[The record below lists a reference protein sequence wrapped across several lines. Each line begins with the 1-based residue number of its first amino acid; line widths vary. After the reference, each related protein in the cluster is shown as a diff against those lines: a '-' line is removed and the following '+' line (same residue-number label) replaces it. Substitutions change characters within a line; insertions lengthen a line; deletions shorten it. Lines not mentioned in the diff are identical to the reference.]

1 MLTALAALALVAW
14 LYLAFGRG
22 QFWRIVS
29 FDTVAG
35 PARGQWPDV
44 AVIVPARNEAGV
56 IETTVT
62 SLLGQDYPGRMIVVI
77 ADDHSDDGT
86 AHAANDAAIAAG
98 GGERLRVV
106 AARAL
111 PHGWTGKLWALKE
124 GVREAVRALPG
135 ATYFWFSD
143 ADIEHD
149 PGLLHRLV
157 AKAEAEDLDLT
168 SLMVVLPS
176 RSIAARLLLPPFV
189 YFFAKLYPF
198 AWVNDPRRHT
208 AAAAGGCVLLRRAA
222 LDHAGGLAPIAGALI
237 DDCALAARIKREG
250 RDGGGRIWLGLTRAA
265 RSTRAYGGLAGI
277 WRMVARSA
285 YTQLNHS
292 PLLLTGT
299 VAGMA
304 LAYLVPP
311 TLALAWPWHGQSVA
325 ALVALGA
332 WVLMALTFWPTLRF
346 YGQPAALAPLLPIA
360 ACLYCAMTLDSAFA
374 HLRGRGG
381 AWKGRVATHL
391 AGADD

>member
-14 LYLAFGRG
+14 LYLALGRG
-22 QFWRIVS
+22 QFWRVVS
-29 FDTVAG
+29 FDTIATA
-35 PARGQWPDV
+35 ARRQWPDV

-56 IETTVT
+56 IETTVA
-62 SLLGQDYPGRMIVVI
+62 SLLGQDYPGRMIVVV

-86 AHAANDAAIAAG
+86 AHAANGAAIAAG

-111 PHGWTGKLWALKE
+111 PHGWTGKLWALDE

-135 ATYFWFSD
+135 ATYYWFSD

-149 PGLLHRLV
+149 PDLLRRLV

-168 SLMVVLPS
+168 SLMVEMPC
-176 RSIAARLLLPPFV
+176 RGIAARLLLPPFV

-222 LDHAGGLAPIAGALI
+222 LGRAGGLAPIAGALI
-237 DDCALAARIKREG
+237 DDCALAARIKDKG
-250 RDGGGRIWLGLTRAA
+250 RDGGGRIWLGLTHAA
-265 RSTRAYGGLAGI
+265 RTTRAYGGVAGI

-285 YTQLNHS
+285 YTQLGHS
-292 PLLLTGT
+292 QLLLAGT

-304 LAYLVPP
+304 LTYLVPP
-311 TLALAWPWHGQSVA
+311 LLVLAWPWHGQSAA

-332 WVLMALTFWPTLRF
+332 WGLMAATFWPTLRF
-346 YGQPAALAPLLPIA
+346 LGQTAALAPVLPIA
-360 ACLYCAMTLDSAFA
+360 ACLYCAMTLDSACA
-374 HLRGRGG
+374 HMRGRGG

-391 AGADD
+391 AGADN